1 MESLEAG
8 KELTLAERIKQLEVI
23 TTDADSGF
31 EKTKESVEW

>member
-8 KELTLAERIKQLEVI
+8 KELTLAERIKQLEV
-23 TTDADSGF
+23 TVADTDSGF